1 VINLLKKGGSFY
13 RNGGKRLKK
22 DTKEIIKYAEYLS
35 ETELSEGTKEIYIR
49 QAKVFMDFLEG
60 KAVTKKEVISYKK
73 YLIAKGYAYATINLY
88 IVAANNY
95 LKYTGHKNLAIKTE
109 RLHKRHYPE
118 NIIDKEDYMK
128 MLDYAKES
136 GRLKYYYIMR
146 TLALTGIRISE
157 LADCTVESLT
167 RGKFVTSNKGR
178 VREVYLPDKLV
189 RELNEYCAIQGISS
203 GVIFRGN
210 SEKAIERTSVYR
222 MLVHIADMAG
232 VPKEK
237 AHPHSFRHLFAV
249 TYMEQYSN
257 LFELADILGHSSLET
272 TRIYTATTDEMKRK
286 KMDRLR
292 L

>member
-1 VINLLKKGGSFY
+1 M
-13 RNGGKRLKK
+13 KK

-49 QAKVFMDFLEG
+49 QAMVFMDFLEG
-60 KAVTKKEVISYKK
+60 KTVTKKEVIAYKK
-73 YLIAKGYAYATINLY
+73 YLIAKGYAYTTINLY
-88 IVAANNY
+88 VVAANNY

-109 RLHKRHYPE
+109 RLQKRHYPE
-118 NIIDKEDYMK
+118 NIIDKEDYRK

-136 GRLKYYYIMR
+136 GRLKYYCIMR

-167 RGKFVTSNKGR
+167 RGKFVTSNKGK
-178 VREVYLPDKLV
+178 VREVYLPDKLI
-189 RELNEYCAIQGISS
+189 RELNGYCAFQGVSS
-203 GVIFRGN
+203 GVIFRGS
-210 SEKAIERTSVYR
+210 SEKAIDRTSVYR
-222 MLVHIADMAG
+222 MLIHIADMAG
-232 VPKEK
+232 IPKKK

-286 KMDRLR
+286 KMDRLS